1 MIKVGDL
8 VTCNVLPSLGIGVV
22 VEVKAHRDKTRSV
35 TCFFVESGRRFTYF
49 SEQLE
54 LVETK

>member
-8 VTCNVLPSLGIGVV
+8 VTPLVMPRLGIGVV
-22 VEVKAHRDKTRSV
+22 VKIKTDHNGHTV
-35 TCFFVESGRRFTYF
+35 MCYFIESGRRFSYF

-54 LVETK
+54 LVEKK

>member
-22 VEVKAHRDKTRSV
+22 VEIKTDHNGHTV
-35 TCFFVESGRRFTYF
+35 MCHFIESGRRFSYF

-54 LVETK
+54 LLGKK